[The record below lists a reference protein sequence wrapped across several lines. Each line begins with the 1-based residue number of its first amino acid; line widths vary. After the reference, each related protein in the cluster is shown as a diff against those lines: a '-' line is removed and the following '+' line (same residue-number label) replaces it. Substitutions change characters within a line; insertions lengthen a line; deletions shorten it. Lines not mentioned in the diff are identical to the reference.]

1 MPVQKEGAHQH
12 EDQEHLA
19 LVFAQAVR
27 DVCFTSTDMRLNA
40 IGEIIG
46 EYVRENPHNDVLNR
60 TRDLFFMTRSLTHIE
75 GFVLDASEWREA
87 IQEIKHRTSLS
98 PLKDQ
103 VVLQR
108 HHGDFEVFLERV
120 EKYGLL
126 KLEENHVEMLEQS

>member
-60 TRDLFFMTRSLTHIE
+60 TRDLFYDTESHSYR
-75 GFVLDASEWREA
+75 
-87 IQEIKHRTSLS
+87 
-98 PLKDQ
+98 
-103 VVLQR
+103 
-108 HHGDFEVFLERV
+108 
-120 EKYGLL
+120 GLL
-126 KLEENHVEMLEQS
+126 CWTHQSGERRYKRLNTGLLFLL